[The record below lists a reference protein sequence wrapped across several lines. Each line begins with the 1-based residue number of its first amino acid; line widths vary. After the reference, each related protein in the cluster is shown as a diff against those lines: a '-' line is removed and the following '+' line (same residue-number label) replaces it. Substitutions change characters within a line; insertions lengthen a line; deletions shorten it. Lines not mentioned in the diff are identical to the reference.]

1 MIKVRVY
8 NSLWFLNWRLPKQ
21 DPMESDISFS
31 SQYAGL
37 AGAGRARGHFSHK
50 TLIGGGSR
58 VAKKRKMKKKK
69 KEERKK
75 DLINLMRRGWVTL
88 RSRASELSRPRPVA
102 PRCERF
108 CNPNPIQNPS
118 LITHAPDAPHRDGAA
133 AEPACDFLLTGWL
146 LLLLQRRQ
154 PTADAADEPRGHRN
168 GTRCRP
174 RQTFG
179 PSSMP
184 VRHFFRHRVA
194 SLKFACRTTGCQT
207 FRSPWPPFLSRR
219 HAVFSQWCAW

>member
-1 MIKVRVY
+1 M
-8 NSLWFLNWRLPKQ
+8 L
-21 DPMESDISFS
+21 
-31 SQYAGL
+31 
-37 AGAGRARGHFSHK
+37 GHFSHK
-50 TLIGGGSR
+50 TLIGGVSR

-118 LITHAPDAPHRDGAA
+118 PITHAPDAPHCDGAA

-154 PTADAADEPRGHRN
+154 PTADAAASGIATAPGAGHDKLSGPPRCQS
-168 GTRCRP
+168 GT
-174 RQTFG
+174 
-179 PSSMP
+179 SS
-184 VRHFFRHRVA
+184 A
-194 SLKFACRTTGCQT
+194 TG
-207 FRSPWPPFLSRR
+207 
-219 HAVFSQWCAW
+219 